1 MEKRKFLC
9 SVGGNVIG
17 IAIMEK
23 KKSIECLIK
32 PKLGKQYD
40 PAIPF
45 LGIHQKKTQKLKHW
59 LERMYAPSMFTAA
72 WFTLA
77 KIWK

>member
-23 KKSIECLIK
+23 KKK
-32 PKLGKQYD
+32 YRVP
-40 PAIPF
+40 
-45 LGIHQKKTQKLKHW
+45 HKT
-59 LERMYAPSMFTAA
+59 
-72 WFTLA
+72 
-77 KIWK
+77 